1 MVVAGMQLSRRQR
14 RARLLVE
21 GQKLDDVADDLGKN
35 EAVAARHDGHGTR
48 TQPPQL
54 V

>member
-1 MVVAGMQLSRRQR
+1 VQLGWRQH

-21 GQKLDDVADDLGKN
+21 GQKFHDVADDLRKY

-54 V
+54 R